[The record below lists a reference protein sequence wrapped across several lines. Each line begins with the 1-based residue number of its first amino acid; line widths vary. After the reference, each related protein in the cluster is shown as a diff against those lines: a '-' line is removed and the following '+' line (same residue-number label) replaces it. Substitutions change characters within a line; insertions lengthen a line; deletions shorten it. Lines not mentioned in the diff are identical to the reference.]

1 MRRPATRF
9 AIAYV
14 VTRTKGR
21 TSAEVSADKRYTTTI
36 GRPCS
41 AACTVAV
48 LLSLVIALTITPM
61 LCSLFLK
68 VREPRRPAPAPYRG
82 LFGPVMTALAWAH
95 WAVDRWVLE
104 PLATGWDFIMPDAVE
119 RSIDKFF
126 TNLQFPR
133 RLLANLGQGE
143 LVHAGSETGRFLL
156 NTTFGIGGLYDAA
169 SKAGLEYNDE
179 DFGQTFGKWGM
190 KSGPYVVLPFL
201 GPSTTRDTFGKLV
214 DQFTYPVTY
223 LEDDSTRI
231 WIRLVSLLDTRAE
244 LLDLDE
250 QIDRSYDRYA
260 FIRNAWLQRREFQ
273 VTDGNVEDPSLELEQ
288 GIEEDMPPDEAAP
301 EPPPE
306 EAPPG
311 DVAAPDA
318 ATGAAPEGASEPG
331 PEAAPETG
339 QPAAPVTTPP
349 NPQEAPP
356 ETPPR
361 S

>member
-1 MRRPATRF
+1 M
-9 AIAYV
+9 
-14 VTRTKGR
+14 K
-21 TSAEVSADKRYTTTI
+21 
-36 GRPCS
+36 
-41 AACTVAV
+41 
-48 LLSLVIALTITPM
+48 SLVILLAGLALTGCATLPSGKPDPRDPWERMNRSTHAFNDAIDRAVARPVAKAYV
-61 LCSLFLK
+61 K
-68 VREPRRPAPAPYRG
+68 VAPRFVRTG
-82 LFGPVMTALAWAH
+82 ISNVFNNLNTLNTIVN
-95 WAVDRWVLE
+95 DVL
-104 PLATGWDFIMPDAVE
+104 
-119 RSIDKFF
+119 
-126 TNLQFPR
+126 
-133 RLLANLGQGE
+133 QGKMKQ
-143 LVHAGSETGRFLL
+143 AGNDSARFLL

-223 LEDDSTRI
+223 LEDVSTRI

-288 GIEEDMPPDEAAP
+288 GIEEEMPPDETAP
-301 EPPPE
+301 EQQP
-306 EAPPG
+306 EAPP
-311 DVAAPDA
+311 VEAAVPDA
-318 ATGAAPEGASEPG
+318 ATGATPEAATEAG
-331 PEAAPETG
+331 PEAAPEAG

>member
-1 MRRPATRF
+1 MKF
-9 AIAYV
+9 LAI
-14 VTRTKGR
+14 
-21 TSAEVSADKRYTTTI
+21 
-36 GRPCS
+36 
-41 AACTVAV
+41 
-48 LLSLVIALTITPM
+48 LLAGLALTGCATLP
-61 LCSLFLK
+61 SGK
-68 VREPRRPAPAPYRG
+68 PDPRDPWERMNRSTYA
-82 LFGPVMTALAWAH
+82 FND
-95 WAVDRWVLE
+95 AVDRAVAKPVAKAYVKVMPRFVRTGVSNVFNNLNTLNTIVNDVL
-104 PLATGWDFIMPDAVE
+104 
-119 RSIDKFF
+119 
-126 TNLQFPR
+126 
-133 RLLANLGQGE
+133 QGKMKQ
-143 LVHAGSETGRFLL
+143 AGNDSARFLL

-169 SKAGLEYNDE
+169 SKAGLEFNDE

-190 KSGPYVVLPFL
+190 KPGPYLVLPLL

-288 GIEEDMPPDEAAP
+288 DMDQDTGTEPPPDEGAP
-301 EPPPE
+301 DQPPDE
-306 EAPPG
+306 TPPG
-311 DVAAPDA
+311 DAAAPDA
-318 ATGAAPEGASEPG
+318 T
-331 PEAAPETG
+331 
-339 QPAAPVTTPP
+339 PAASPPEEPPATPP

-356 ETPPR
+356 EAPPR